1 MQEPLCRSDEVA
13 PGTVISVDRGN
24 STPIAVCNVDGTFY
38 AVDDLCSHGA
48 SSLSE
53 GQLIGC
59 EIECVLHKGRFDVTT
74 GKATRRPAKKP
85 VATYGCTVQDGFVY
99 LADPVPDEQDD
110 SLLQACA
117 S

>member
-1 MQEPLCRSDEVA
+1 MREPLCSSHDVP
-13 PGTVISVDRGN
+13 PGTLISVDRGDG
-24 STPIAVCNVDGTFY
+24 TPIAVCNVEGTFY

-48 SSLSE
+48 SALSE

-59 EIECVLHKGRFDVTT
+59 EIECVLHKGRFNVTT

-85 VATYGCTVQDGFVY
+85 VATYGCTVQDGLVY
-99 LADPVPDEQDD
+99 LADPVPGRQDD
-110 SLLQACA
+110 SVMQARA